1 VKSIK
6 FKHAVNDI
14 LVNKRVVLVTF
25 PERIAVFDACK
36 FEESFTVTTCYP
48 CPGPNPNPVCIGS
61 RWLAFADRRLVASH
75 RSSGGAE
82 GEGVPSYTAT
92 VLHAAKSLTKGLRE
106 LGESVA
112 NSLTGQRPPSATPP
126 TPGSGVQPGIVTVVD
141 CQDAAGGELSL
152 SDDARGVIAH
162 FVAHATDPI
171 VAMAFDPSGSLL
183 LTADK
188 QGHDFHVF
196 RLQPHPCGPS
206 LAAVHHLYVLH
217 RGDTTAKVQD
227 IVFSMDSR
235 WVAVST
241 LRGTTHIFPITPY
254 GGQIGVRTHTSNHV
268 VNRLSRFHRSAGLDD
283 TTASG
288 RNSPVTLTGNPHEA
302 PPPSVNPCPVIV
314 PYPNPRLPPYPHPTV
329 LFPLAQLRQSYLPPG
344 TSLNQPPSRT
354 SQRQTVGRTSSEDG
368 VPLRVSACFAPP
380 RAWLVGSPSL
390 VTRDSK
396 TQKRAVDSLFVMACH
411 GSLIE
416 YVLEPKPAAGKR
428 YLFYCKLLYH

>member
-1 VKSIK
+1 MKSIK
-6 FKHAVNDI
+6 FKHPVNDV
-14 LVNKRVVLVTF
+14 LVNKRVVVISF

-36 FEESFTVTTCYP
+36 LEESFTVTTCYP
-48 CPGPNPNPVCIGS
+48 CPGLNPNPVSLGPC
-61 RWLAFADRRLVASH
+61 WLAFADRRLVASQ

-112 NSLTGQRPPSATPP
+112 SSLTGQRPPMAVPP
-126 TPGSGVQPGIVTVVD
+126 TPGSGVQPGVVTVVD
-141 CQDAAGGELSL
+141 CIEAAGGELSL

-162 FVAHATDPI
+162 FVAHALDP
-171 VAMAFDPSGSLL
+171 VVTLAFDPSGSLL

-227 IVFSMDSR
+227 VTFSLDSR

-241 LRGTTHIFPITPY
+241 LRGTTHLFPITPY
-254 GGQIGVRTHTSNHV
+254 GGQVGVRTHTSHHV

-288 RNSPVTLTGNPHEA
+288 RNSPVSLTSNPHEA
-302 PPPSVNPCPVIV
+302 PPPSANPSPVIV
-314 PYPNPRLPPYPHPTV
+314 PYANPRLPPYPHPTV
-329 LFPLAQLRQSYLPPG
+329 LFPLAQLRQPFLPSG
-344 TSLNQPPSRT
+344 NLSSQPPPRGSN
-354 SQRQTVGRTSSEDG
+354 QRQTVGRTGSEDG

-390 VTRDSK
+390 VARDTK
-396 TQKRAVDSLFVMACH
+396 TQHRAVDSLFVMACH

-416 YVLEPKPAAGKR
+416 YVLEPRPAAGMIMIQER
-428 YLFYCKLLYH
+428 VL